1 MLEAYCQDLQRTV
14 DQERDVCQ
22 KKLHQKD
29 GELLK
34 MRSQMLSQ
42 LEDYESL
49 LEVKVALDMEINA
62 YRKMLEVEEQRW
74 HQDRLSSPAFHSRLV
89 HHSLFSLT
97 DYICRRAHL
106 SQLPLLGLMSTA
118 AAKSGGRKGS
128 ARVS

>member
-1 MLEAYCQDLQRTV
+1 
-14 DQERDVCQ
+14 
-22 KKLHQKD
+22 
-29 GELLK
+29 

-49 LEVKVALDMEINA
+49 LDVKVALDIEINA

-74 HQDRLSSPAFHSRLV
+74 DQDCLSSPAFCSRLV

-97 DYICRRAHL
+97 DYIWCRAHL
-106 SQLPLLGLMSTA
+106 NQLPLLGLMSAA

-128 ARVS
+128 ARGS